1 MTYKAE
7 AINTV
12 LSLLNNI
19 EIKGIDNAK
28 RIAGIATILT
38 NPEGDRD
45 GSKDE
50 EVCQH
55 DS

>member
-1 MTYKAE
+1 MKYSAE
-7 AINTV
+7 AINGA
-12 LSLLNNI
+12 LMLLNNI

-28 RIAGIATILT
+28 RIAGIATILS
-38 NPEGDRD
+38 NPEEDKD
-45 GSKDE
+45 GSKDK